1 MIKKFD
7 WDGRLGSNFDRAS
20 NIEGT
25 ATNVRYFARER
36 GHAFYSRKNSTL
48 LGFPFTLDLGT
59 GSFSVEIGF
68 KLINPGASLNIILS
82 QFAGTNGIRIVY
94 NNTTGTIDL
103 TIGDGVS
110 QVTLPTLPSSISQQ
124 KLYHYVGI
132 IDRSTNIMS
141 CYLDGAY
148 QNQVSIAG
156 ITGQIKGTSNMFIGG
171 DVSPSATAFNGD
183 LYFVKVYEGVF
194 NIGDISKLF
203 KNWEVSFPFLEA
215 NRPFYEAPRPVD
227 LGNLTNEI
235 LGGELLINGNFDTP
249 SDWTLGAG
257 CAISGGSLNIDIGIP
272 VTSYQVDVPMEIG
285 NNYRAYVKISS
296 YTSGE
301 LSIQLGSS
309 GATALIPSSIGEY
322 YFNLSFT
329 APNKTFYFNT
339 GVSGYTG
346 SVDTVRL
353 EPYKGLIVA
362 YNMKP
367 VNGQILDIS
376 GNGHH
381 GNIYRAIGENG
392 GLKFNGK
399 DSQVNLTTDTPLNPQ
414 STICIRAYIGKTQ
427 KAIANLISTNTSSA
441 GTHISINGATGKAY
455 WYPGSGGWIEGETD
469 LRGKEVTLNFVFD
482 KGNYKIYVDSILE
495 KEFTGGL
502 YTLLDIGILGNLLI
516 SGRELNGTMKD
527 LRLYNRI
534 LSLKEIRAYHDSFA
548 NRIDIKDNF
557 IDEPTGTKSFKN
569 WQVGSGSFKLGE
581 TIITESEIIYP
592 VPNSGATGTTD
603 WVDTNTDGLADDWSE
618 TSPGSYTF
626 SIVTGSGFNGNAQRM
641 AKLVTSGIRRVQQN
655 ITVTPGMQYYVSATY
670 RASLTG
676 TANITFYDAPTI
688 VAGLTFSTNTG
699 NATTIK
705 STLPVSFTNSTV
717 TVWMNVYNNSDW
729 LEVDEVYLYELK
741 YDPVT
746 YPPEIDLSSFK
757 KSFNYIECTAQGKV
771 SNLSKQAYGIWE
783 FDIYRG
789 STSVRPLVQ
798 FIALEKKEYNDLS
811 QVSYVCFIANTGKFY
826 FRRYNNG
833 SITPLFN
840 TTAGYIQDDMWYRIK
855 ITRSL
860 GGKFHIYIKG
870 GGFGLSYILISSLE
884 SGQNPVID
892 NNITGS
898 NYFVAELDPGDKL
911 AFFKTKGLDSYE
923 QNNVLSAYFPL
934 TL

>member
-36 GHAFYSRKNSTL
+36 GRAFYSRKNSTL

-82 QFAGTNGIRIVY
+82 QFDGTNGIRIVY

-103 TIGDGVS
+103 TISDGVS

-171 DVSPSATAFNGD
+171 NVSPSATAFNGD

-227 LGNLTNEI
+227 LGNE
-235 LGGELLINGNFDTP
+235 
-249 SDWTLGAG
+249 
-257 CAISGGSLNIDIGIP
+257 
-272 VTSYQVDVPMEIG
+272 
-285 NNYRAYVKISS
+285 
-296 YTSGE
+296 
-301 LSIQLGSS
+301 
-309 GATALIPSSIGEY
+309 
-322 YFNLSFT
+322 
-329 APNKTFYFNT
+329 T
-339 GVSGYTG
+339 G
-346 SVDTVRL
+346 
-353 EPYKGLIVA
+353 KGLVAA

-376 GNGHH
+376 GNGLH
-381 GNIYRAIGENG
+381 GNIYRALQNEEGIRFNGADSDISLIFNTPLTAQMTLCMRAKIDSSLNVGNFHNFVGGGNG
-392 GLKFNGK
+392 GRFIMVQGSTGFPVWHNG
-399 DSQVNLTTDTPLNPQ
+399 
-414 STICIRAYIGKTQ
+414 YI
-427 KAIANLISTNTSSA
+427 LIT
-441 GTHISINGATGKAY
+441 GT
-455 WYPGSGGWIEGETD
+455 TD
-469 LRGKEVTLNFVFD
+469 LRGKEATLHYIFNN
-482 KGNYKIYVDSILE
+482 GNYQIYVDSILE
-495 KEFTGGL
+495 AEQIGGV
-502 YTLLDIGILGNLLI
+502 YTNLFITKIGNWDLPGRTFKGTIKDVRIYNKILP
-516 SGRELNGTMKD
+516 
-527 LRLYNRI
+527 
-534 LSLKEIRAYHDSFA
+534 LKEIREYHDSFA

-557 IDEPTGTKSFKN
+557 IDEPTGTKNFKD
-569 WQVGSGSFKLGE
+569 WQVGSGAFKLGE

-757 KSFNYIECTAQGKV
+757 KSFNYIECTAQGKM

-798 FIALEKKEYNDLS
+798 FIALEKTEYNDPL
-811 QVSYVCFIANTGKFY
+811 QNSYVCFIANTGKFY

-833 SITPLFN
+833 SITSLFN
-840 TTAGYIQDDMWYRIK
+840 TIAGYIQDDMWYRIK

-870 GGFGLSYILISSLE
+870 GSFGLSYILISSLE